1 MSEGKKS
8 GKFFGKDIMNLLKLM
23 KPEKK
28 FCILGMSI
36 VGLNS
41 ALLLYLP

>member
-1 MSEGKKS
+1 MQEGKKS
-8 GKFFGKDIMNLLKLM
+8 KKFFGKDIMNLLKLM
-23 KPEKK
+23 VPEKR
-28 FCILGMSI
+28 FCIIGMTV